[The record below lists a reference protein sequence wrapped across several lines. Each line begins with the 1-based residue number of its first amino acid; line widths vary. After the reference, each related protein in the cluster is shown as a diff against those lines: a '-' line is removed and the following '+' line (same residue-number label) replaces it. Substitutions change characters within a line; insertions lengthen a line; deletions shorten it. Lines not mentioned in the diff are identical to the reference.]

1 MWSPYSK
8 DTSLSASN
16 KKWIEGVINGIQ
28 TLTNLG
34 TSCVTSEKTMIVL
47 PRETEQNDIMNVLHD
62 LIHEKIKSQPL
73 ELACNMIHFE
83 LECIYYENSLQR
95 EVVKKR
101 F

>member
-1 MWSPYSK
+1 
-8 DTSLSASN
+8 
-16 KKWIEGVINGIQ
+16 
-28 TLTNLG
+28 
-34 TSCVTSEKTMIVL
+34 
-47 PRETEQNDIMNVLHD
+47 MNVLHD

-95 EVVKKR
+95 VVVKKR

>member
-28 TLTNLG
+28 TLTNL
-34 TSCVTSEKTMIVL
+34 EKTMIVL

-95 EVVKKR
+95 VVVKKR